1 MNLFTERDVV
11 FMQIK
16 TAFEILLVLIE
27 NRKAGIETEQKLVGN
42 SVVNF
47 SVTIIL
53 MDFVVNNWKVV
64 SHFDYFCSDVL
75 HSNTIDYN
83 VFVFSRFSMQ
93 SSKIR

>member
-53 MDFVVNNWKVV
+53 MDFVVNN
-64 SHFDYFCSDVL
+64 
-75 HSNTIDYN
+75 
-83 VFVFSRFSMQ
+83 
-93 SSKIR
+93 